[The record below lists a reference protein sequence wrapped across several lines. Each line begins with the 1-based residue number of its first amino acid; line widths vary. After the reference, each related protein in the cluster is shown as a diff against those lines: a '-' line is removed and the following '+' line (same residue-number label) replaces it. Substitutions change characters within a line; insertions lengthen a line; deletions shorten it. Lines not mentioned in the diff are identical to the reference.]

1 MAKLKVRSER
11 KSLCHSNVAPG
22 LEHHHS
28 DGLAGEQVTDD
39 QLGDDVQTDLL
50 VSDGLNDTNG
60 DGVEESNNLDAIE

>member
-1 MAKLKVRSER
+1 MTQLEVTRER
-11 KSLCHSNVAPG
+11 QGLSHGDVTPG

-39 QLGDDVQTDLL
+39 QLSDDVQTDLL

-60 DGVEESNNLDAIE
+60 DGVEESNNLYVT